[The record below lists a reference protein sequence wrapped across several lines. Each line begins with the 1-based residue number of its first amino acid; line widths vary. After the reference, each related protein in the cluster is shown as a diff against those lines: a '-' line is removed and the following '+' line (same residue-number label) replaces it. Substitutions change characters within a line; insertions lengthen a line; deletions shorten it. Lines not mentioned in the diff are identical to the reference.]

1 MSAERTKVSKTERLL
16 NLISYMLRSPHPVPF
31 SQIAGHVVGYDDEA
45 RLDSIEKRFDRDKAE
60 LRNMGIPVEYIDTG
74 DPDTAGYVIP
84 KDRFFLGHVSLS
96 GDDGLLLAAAAR
108 SGGLE
113 FLSPLMRDAF
123 RSALRKLSV
132 DLPELEQRPHESA
145 SVLQISS
152 GMESASENLQVI
164 CAAVYARR
172 RIRFDYV
179 GNNDQ
184 APQKRRVDPYG
195 YGLRKGEWYLFGFCH
210 DRGGERSFRVSR
222 IRGAVSLIGA
232 SDAGQEFDIPMSFN
246 VADRLPPRD
255 PWNLGDAKPRAIRVE
270 VTDDVAL
277 QLRHQTGLEFE
288 VREQRDGRSVLE
300 FSVRRPEAMI
310 DWIISLAGEARL
322 LAPDDLVAALRSR
335 LDSMAGVYAERGGEA
350 HA

>member
-60 LRNMGIPVEYIDTG
+60 LRNMGIPVEYFDTG

-84 KDRFFLGHVSLS
+84 KDRFFLGHVNLS
-96 GDDGLLLAAAAR
+96 GDDALILAAAAR

-113 FLSPLMRDAF
+113 FLSTLMRDAF

-132 DLPELEQRPHESA
+132 DLPELEGRPQESS

-152 GMESASENLQVI
+152 GLESASENLQVI

-179 GNNDQ
+179 GNNDHV
-184 APQKRRVDPYG
+184 PLKRRVDPYG

-210 DRGGERSFRVSR
+210 DRGGERSFKVSR

-232 SDAGQEFDIPMSFN
+232 SDAGQEFDIPATFD
-246 VADRLPPRD
+246 VTKRLPPRE
-255 PWNLGDAKPRAIRVE
+255 PWNLGDGKPCIVRVE
-270 VTDDVAL
+270 VSGDVAD
-277 QLRHQTGLEFE
+277 QLRRQTGLTFK
-288 VREQRDGRSVLE
+288 VVSREGGRSVLE
-300 FSVRRPEAMI
+300 FSVRRPEAML
-310 DWIISLAGEARL
+310 DWIMSLAGDARL
-322 LAPDDLVAALRSR
+322 VAPDDLVAALRAR
-335 LDSMAGVYAERGGEA
+335 LAEMEGIYAGETGEA
-350 HA
+350 RA